1 MTMREKDGGSKFNF
15 EAISRVEKT
24 HGNATIS
31 PLLALAEGLKM
42 HLQEHLN
49 FDHQEFL

>member
-1 MTMREKDGGSKFNF
+1 MEDQNSILKQLAELK
-15 EAISRVEKT
+15 KT